1 MAAVECKL
9 SKILMS
15 ETSDHQVI
23 YLKEKDGPRFFPI
36 MIGIFEVYA
45 IHRIINKEPPPRPLT
60 HELIGSILGSLSI
73 EVERVIV
80 NDLVDGTFYAR
91 LMLRHGGEVYDVD
104 SRPSDAITLAVQS
117 GAPIFVEEQVL
128 DEVARTE

>member
-1 MAAVECKL
+1 MAPVECKL
-9 SKILMS
+9 NRIMMS

-23 YLKEKDGPRFFPI
+23 YLKELDGPRYFPI

-60 HELIGSILGSLSI
+60 HELIGNIFKEMGV
-73 EVERVIV
+73 EVDRVIV

-91 LMLRHGGEVYDVD
+91 LILRQGDRTFDVD
-104 SRPSDAITLAVQS
+104 SRPSDAITIAVQQN
-117 GAPIFVEEQVL
+117 ARIFVEEHVL
-128 DEVARTE
+128 DEVARTD